1 MKGLSEMYIFSF
13 YFFWIGYTYLLSYI
27 FGINTTDFNSIW
39 TYFLILGFISISLV
53 ASFFTQLIIMW
64 VLGKIRQNTDTMNAY
79 NHKYVNSTLK
89 LAQHLLRLKV
99 IPSGLENIPEGKFV
113 FVGNHQ
119 ENFDIIALKPI
130 FKNHPICFI
139 GKESLFKVPFIG
151 PWMYLIGNV
160 PIGKYADRSAAE
172 SIINGIK
179 NYKKGHSIGIFPEGK
194 RSLQKEM
201 IDFKPGAFKLA
212 MKPKADILIGTLYN
226 LDDIFDTFPFKRHK
240 AYIHFS
246 PILKY
251 EDYKE
256 LNSIE
261 LAAKVKAIIQKQL
274 DEFKKTRKS

>member
-1 MKGLSEMYIFSF
+1 MYIFSL
-13 YFFWIGYTYLLSYI
+13 YFFWVAYTYLFSYI
-27 FGINTTDFNSIW
+27 FGISEGDFSSVW
-39 TYFLILGFISISLV
+39 TYLLILVCIIVSLAISLY
-53 ASFFTQLIIMW
+53 TQLIIMW
-64 VLGKIRQNTDTMNAY
+64 ILGKIRKNTDTLNTF
-79 NHKYVNSTLK
+79 NHQYVNSILK
-89 LAQHLLRLKV
+89 LAQHLLRLK
-99 IPSGLENIPEGKFV
+99 IITSGEENIPEGKFV

-130 FKNHPICFI
+130 FKNHPLCFI

-151 PWMYLIGNV
+151 PWMYIIGNV
-160 PIGKYADRSAAE
+160 PIGKNADRSAAE

-179 NYKKGHSIGIFPEGK
+179 NYKKGHSLGIFPEGK
-194 RSLQKEM
+194 RSFSNEM

-226 LDDIFDTFPFKRHK
+226 LDKIFKTFPYKRHK

-246 PILKY
+246 PLLKY
-251 EDYKE
+251 DDYKD

-261 LAAKVKAIIQKQL
+261 LSAKVRSIIQNQL

>member
-1 MKGLSEMYIFSF
+1 MYIFSF
-13 YFFWIGYTYLLSYI
+13 YSFWIVYTFLFSYF
-27 FGINTTDFNSIW
+27 FGTFNSNFDSIW
-39 TYFLILGFISISLV
+39 TYLLILLFIIVSLAISLY
-53 ASFFTQLIIMW
+53 TQLIIMW
-64 VLGKIRQNTDTMNAY
+64 ILGKIRKNTDTMSKF

-89 LAQHLLRLKV
+89 LAQHLLKLK
-99 IPSGLENIPEGKFV
+99 IITSGEENIPESKFV

-119 ENFDIIALKPI
+119 ENYDIISLKPI
-130 FKNHPICFI
+130 FKNHPLCFI

-151 PWMYLIGNV
+151 PWMSIIGNV
-160 PIGKYADRSAAE
+160 PIGKNADRSAAE

-179 NYKKGHSIGIFPEGK
+179 NYKRGHSIGIFPEGR
-194 RSLQKEM
+194 RSFSNVM

-212 MKPKADILIGTLYN
+212 MKSKADILIGTLYN
-226 LDDIFDTFPFKRHK
+226 LDKIFKTYPFKRHK

-251 EDYKE
+251 DDYKS

-261 LAAKVKAIIQKQL
+261 LSQKVKTIIQTQL